1 MDTQGDMNELSIAH
15 ESAQLERIGQGRCGT
30 VWAARCS
37 DCDGHNHLAMKRE
50 DGSTGRSISHEYKI
64 LQKLLRVSL
73 PSHSSLFAIP
83 KSFGF
88 LDSQDSS
95 IWHGILPRLPEN
107 YTACNAIV
115 SEKIIPVQASTRRL
129 LIRKFRPDLNED
141 AVMNS
146 SSNEHCLIRPYLG
159 RRRYRDPDADTE
171 SRKRLRAFSLRNFPL
186 HLDQIELLGL
196 DPSEY
201 AVIMADAL
209 AFMHWVAKVDG
220 NDVEFVLAQP
230 QRQPNTYPSHHTQSH
245 DAHPHNVSILG
256 PHTMWVLDFDL
267 CRDLTL
273 DESGVEQACKA
284 FWGNDPW
291 YPRPGRLA
299 PADQKLWDIFES
311 RFLES
316 STRALATQSDQAK
329 ELPRLLMEK
338 IKQAGVIPAND
349 EVANPETRA
358 N

>member
-1 MDTQGDMNELSIAH
+1 MDAQVNIRELSAAH
-15 ESAQLERIGQGRCGT
+15 ESTQLERIGQGRCGT

-37 DCDGHNHLAMKRE
+37 NCDGHIHLALKRE

-64 LQKLLRVSL
+64 HQKLLRASL
-73 PSHSSLFAIP
+73 QSPPSLFAIP
-83 KSFGF
+83 QSFGF

-95 IWHGILPRLPEN
+95 TWPGILPRLPED

-129 LIRKFRPDLNED
+129 LLRKFRPDVDEEG
-141 AVMNS
+141 AMNS

-159 RRRYRDPDADTE
+159 RRRYRSAETE
-171 SRKRLRAFSLRNFPL
+171 VQPRGKRAFSLRNFPL
-186 HLDQIELLGL
+186 HLDQMEQLGI

-201 AVIMADAL
+201 AIAMADAL
-209 AFMHWVAKVDG
+209 AFMHWVAEVDG

-230 QRQPNTYPSHHTQSH
+230 RRQPDICTSPQKESEDTRSN
-245 DAHPHNVSILG
+245 NISILG
-256 PHTMWVLDFDL
+256 LHTMWMLDFDL

-273 DESGVEQACKA
+273 DESSIEQACNA

-299 PADQKLWDIFES
+299 TADQKLWDTFEGQ
-311 RFLES
+311 FLES
-316 STRALATQSDQAK
+316 SAKALATRSDQIK
-329 ELPRLLMEK
+329 ELPMLLVEK
-338 IKQAGVIPAND
+338 IKQVAATTIQTAKLEIP
-349 EVANPETRA
+349 R
-358 N
+358 